1 MKHPLKLRIWSV
13 LQRLLTDL
21 WEKNKTFAV
30 AESLCQIMSPNS
42 EAQDTDLGRT
52 IGWWGVAAAA
62 IGLVVASTTFAGD
75 FNGYGIAGPAY
86 ILALFI
92 GFLINLFVMFAYA
105 ELTTMFPKAGQIY
118 EFTKQ
123 GFSSSSRRTAL
134 LLATGIGT
142 TYWLI
147 FGLVFASEVSA
158 GAHAMVG
165 TTGVGSV
172 VVWIIGMNLLAIG
185 INFLGLKP
193 TVIVETILV
202 VLMVGIRV
210 LMGFGAATGL
220 SRLGPAD
227 LSVFADFAPYGLAGI
242 FAASTLGVWAF
253 IGLEFA
259 TPLVEEV
266 KNPSENIPKGMTIG
280 AFVILL
286 MALVMGLGI
295 ISAYNPVT
303 HQGVY
308 TGNAPQIEIAG
319 VLFGPSGSVL
329 AGIASFAATLGSL
342 LISYAAIPRIIY
354 AMAREGLWPKQFAWL
369 HPRFETPWVAI
380 AATGIIFII
389 PIAFS
394 SQVVDLINAAAAVW
408 LLVYVWVFGL
418 AIKLRYT
425 HSHVD
430 RPFSVN
436 QGVYFVGLVLI
447 FLVLWKAYEG
457 AYELVGLAVL
467 VFVIGFTYAGA
478 WIRFTADDQ
487 REEVISSGD

>member
-1 MKHPLKLRIWSV
+1 M
-13 LQRLLTDL
+13 TD
-21 WEKNKTFAV
+21 
-30 AESLCQIMSPNS
+30 NS
-42 EAQDTDLGRT
+42 KGQDTDLERT

-75 FNGYGIAGPAY
+75 FNGYAIAGPAY
-86 ILALFI
+86 VVSLFL

-118 EFTKQ
+118 EFTKR
-123 GFSSSSRRTAL
+123 GFSSSNRRTAL

-158 GAHAMVG
+158 GAYAMVG
-165 TTGVGSV
+165 TIGIGSV
-172 VVWIIGMNLLAIG
+172 TAWIIGMNVLAIG
-185 INFLGLKP
+185 INFVGLKL

-202 VLMVGIRV
+202 ILMVGIRV
-210 LMGFGAATGL
+210 LMGLGAASGL
-220 SRLGPAD
+220 SQLGPAD
-227 LSVFADFAPYGLAGI
+227 LSVFADFTPYGLAGV

-266 KNPSENIPKGMTIG
+266 KQPSKNIPKGMTIG
-280 AFVILL
+280 AFLVLL
-286 MALVMGLGI
+286 MALTMGLGI

-319 VLFGPSGSVL
+319 VLFGPSGTAL

-342 LISYAAIPRIIY
+342 LISYAAIPRIVY

-394 SQVVDLINAAAAVW
+394 NQVVALINAATAVW

-425 HSHVD
+425 HAHID

-436 QGVYFVGLVLI
+436 QGVYFVGLALI
-447 FLVLWKAYEG
+447 FLVLWKAFEG
-457 AYELVGLAVL
+457 AYELIGLAL
-467 VFVIGFTYAGA
+467 VVFIVGFTYAGA
-478 WIRFTADDQ
+478 WLRFTADEQ
-487 REEVISSGD
+487 RDGAISSGD